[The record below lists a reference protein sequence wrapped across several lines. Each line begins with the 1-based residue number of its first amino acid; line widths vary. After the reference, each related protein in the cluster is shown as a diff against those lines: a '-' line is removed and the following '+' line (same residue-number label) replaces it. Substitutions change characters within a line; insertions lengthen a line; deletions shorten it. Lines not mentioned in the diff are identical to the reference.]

1 MMCEEIFH
9 EVSTAKYFSLLCDET
24 RDTSKVEQMSLIL
37 RYLRPFSQSL
47 EIVESFVGFFPCD
60 GLDAVSL
67 RDTILKV
74 LTDLNIDFKD
84 GVIGQCYDGGSVIS
98 GSSGGVQKLMRELVP
113 CAFYVHCHAHRINL
127 VVVDVCK
134 GNAKISDIYLHTE
147 EPLQILFHVIPHS
160 SFINAQKE
168 HYPYRQPLELPS
180 ISDTRWVCQHR
191 ICKTVCMTLP
201 AIIESL
207 DDPSFG
213 ECDERAAIT

>member
-1 MMCEEIFH
+1 MVCEEIVD

-37 RYLRPFSQSL
+37 RYLRPLSQSL

-74 LTDLNIDFKD
+74 LTDLNIDFK
-84 GVIGQCYDGGSVIS
+84 GGMIGQCYDGASVMS

-113 CAFYVHCHAHRINL
+113 CVFYVHCHAHRINL

-134 GNAKISDIYLHTE
+134 GTAKIRDMFCTLKNLYKFFSS
-147 EPLQILFHVIPHS
+147 VIPHS
-160 SFINAQKE
+160 SFISAQKE
-168 HYPYRQPLELPS
+168 HYPYRQPLELPFS
-180 ISDTRWVCQHR
+180 
-191 ICKTVCMTLP
+191 K
-201 AIIESL
+201 L
-207 DDPSFG
+207 D
-213 ECDERAAIT
+213 